1 MRPEPARDGM
11 SVAFGA
17 ELRRVMLTGHI
28 VVSVGWIG
36 AAAAY
41 LALGIAA
48 AVSEDV
54 STVRAGWIAIWLA
67 GWYVIV
73 PLACLALV
81 TGLILALG
89 TPWGLFRHYW
99 VVIALVLTVLSV
111 LVLLLHMPTVSAS
124 TFLARTASD
133 TTVAGLGGDIV
144 HPALGIVVLLVVA
157 VLNVHKPRGL
167 TRYGARKQ
175 ANRRQ
180 RQRQR

>member
-1 MRPEPARDGM
+1 MRSEPARDGFF
-11 SVAFGA
+11 VAFGP
-17 ELRRVMLTGHI
+17 ELRRVVLTAHI

-54 STVRAGWIAIWLA
+54 ATVRAGWIAMLLT

-81 TGLILALG
+81 TGLLLALG

-111 LVLLLHMPTVSAS
+111 VVLLLHMPTVNAS
-124 TFLARTASD
+124 TVVARTASD
-133 TTVAGLGGDIV
+133 TTVAGLDGDIV
-144 HPALGIVVLLVVA
+144 HPALGLVVLVVIA

-175 ANRRQ
+175 ADRRERQ
-180 RQRQR
+180 RQR